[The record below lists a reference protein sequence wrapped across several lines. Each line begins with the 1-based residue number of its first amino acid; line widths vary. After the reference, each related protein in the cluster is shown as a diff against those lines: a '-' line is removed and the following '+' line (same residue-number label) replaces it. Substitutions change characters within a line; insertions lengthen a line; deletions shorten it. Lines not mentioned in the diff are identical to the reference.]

1 MPQPEGTAL
10 ELLCGRGFVMA
21 SGLGLELGLGLGSEL
36 GSGLGL
42 AVDATAR
49 RDGIGVVVVRI
60 RFDTAPTLREKKLEQ
75 IVCAYNVC
83 HSCAP
88 SR

>member
-1 MPQPEGTAL
+1 MVG
-10 ELLCGRGFVMA
+10 VN
-21 SGLGLELGLGLGSEL
+21 SGLGSGLGLGLGSEL

-42 AVDATAR
+42 GADATAL

-60 RFDTAPTLREKKLEQ
+60 RFDTAPTLRERKLER

-83 HSCAP
+83 H
-88 SR
+88 